1 MVSPA
6 YPEDVST
13 ETAEATISTGPL
25 RGGASDGIR
34 RFLGIPYAAPPFGPR
49 RFQLPSAPDSW
60 TGVRDATQFGP
71 AAPQTPYRGRTGQL
85 LPSLNSDGTDE
96 DILTVNV
103 WTPASAT
110 EPASGPLP
118 VVLWIHGGAFERG
131 GSSLDGYDGTSF
143 ARSGVVFVSAN
154 YRLGSEGF
162 SVLEDAPRN
171 LGLEDVAAA
180 LRWTHA
186 EIAAFGGDPSRIT
199 VMGESAGGALVG
211 ALLSRPDTGPLV
223 SGAIIESGPLDA
235 ADPKR
240 AGRVTRALAKR
251 LGIPATREAFAALSP
266 AELLAA
272 RTAQAAGS
280 SPLRGAP
287 GFLLARDPESL
298 PESPRAALPT
308 ATAPILIGTNT
319 DEYRLWFTPDALARI
334 SPWQATLGHLA
345 LKIPRAAVRAY
356 RTQSPH
362 AGAGDRLGQALTDSM
377 LRAPMTQVADRR
389 TAPTFVYEF
398 AWQSPVDGL
407 GAGHALELGFVF
419 DGLDKPD
426 SIRMAGDAPPQ
437 RLAHEMHD
445 AWVRMIRDG
454 DPGWEPFAP
463 GRRVRVFDVESRTLP
478 LPRADA
484 VDAFSSAS

>member
-1 MVSPA
+1 MA
-6 YPEDVST
+6 T
-13 ETAEATISTGPL
+13 ETVEATISIGTL
-25 RGGASDGIR
+25 RGSAIDGIR

-49 RFQLPSAPDSW
+49 RFQLPGAPDAW
-60 TGVRDATQFGP
+60 TGARDATAFGP
-71 AAPQTPYRGRTGQL
+71 AAPQTPYGGRVGRL
-85 LPSLNSDGTDE
+85 LPSLTSDGTDE

-110 EPASGPLP
+110 EPASESLP

-131 GSSLDGYDGTSF
+131 GSSIPGYDGTSF

-199 VMGESAGGALVG
+199 VMGESAGGALVA
-211 ALLSRPDTGPLV
+211 ALVSRPDTRALIA
-223 SGAIIESGPLDA
+223 GAIIESGPLDA
-235 ADPKR
+235 ADPTR

-251 LGIPATREAFAALSP
+251 LGVPATREAFAALSP
-266 AELLAA
+266 ADLLAA
-272 RTAQAAGS
+272 RSAQAAGS

-287 GFLLARDPESL
+287 GFLLARDPQSL
-298 PESPRAALPT
+298 PQSPRVALITAPT
-308 ATAPILIGTNT
+308 PILIGTNT
-319 DEYRLWFTPDALARI
+319 DEYRLWFTPDALAKI
-334 SPWQATLGHLA
+334 SPWQAALAHLA

-356 RTQSPH
+356 RAAFPD
-362 AGAGDRLGQALTDSM
+362 AGTGDRLGQALTDSM

-389 TAPTFVYEF
+389 RAATFVYEF

-419 DGLDKPD
+419 DGLGNPD
-426 SIRMAGDAPPQ
+426 SIRMAGDAAPQ
-437 RLAHEMHD
+437 GLADQMHGT
-445 AWVRMIRDG
+445 WVRMIRDG
-454 DPGWEPFAP
+454 DPGWEAFAP
-463 GRRVRVFDVESRTLP
+463 GRRVRVFDVDSRTLP
-478 LPRADA
+478 LPRAAA
-484 VDAFSSAS
+484 VDAFRPAS

>member
-1 MVSPA
+1 M
-6 YPEDVST
+6 ST

-211 ALLSRPDTGPLV
+211 
-223 SGAIIESGPLDA
+223 
-235 ADPKR
+235 
-240 AGRVTRALAKR
+240 
-251 LGIPATREAFAALSP
+251 
-266 AELLAA
+266 
-272 RTAQAAGS
+272 
-280 SPLRGAP
+280 
-287 GFLLARDPESL
+287 
-298 PESPRAALPT
+298 
-308 ATAPILIGTNT
+308 
-319 DEYRLWFTPDALARI
+319 
-334 SPWQATLGHLA
+334 
-345 LKIPRAAVRAY
+345 
-356 RTQSPH
+356 
-362 AGAGDRLGQALTDSM
+362 
-377 LRAPMTQVADRR
+377 
-389 TAPTFVYEF
+389 
-398 AWQSPVDGL
+398 
-407 GAGHALELGFVF
+407 
-419 DGLDKPD
+419 
-426 SIRMAGDAPPQ
+426 
-437 RLAHEMHD
+437 
-445 AWVRMIRDG
+445 
-454 DPGWEPFAP
+454 
-463 GRRVRVFDVESRTLP
+463 
-478 LPRADA
+478 
-484 VDAFSSAS
+484 

>member
-1 MVSPA
+1 VG
-6 YPEDVST
+6 T
-13 ETAEATISTGPL
+13 EAIETTISTGTL
-25 RGGASDGIR
+25 RGSVTDGIR
-34 RFLGIPYAAPPFGPR
+34 RFLGIPYAAPPFGSR
-49 RFQLPSAPDSW
+49 RFRLPAAPDAW

-71 AAPQTPYRGRTGQL
+71 SAPQTPYRGRIGEL
-85 LPSLNSDGTDE
+85 LPSLTSDGTNE

-103 WTPASAT
+103 WAPASAT
-110 EPASGPLP
+110 EPASGLLP

-131 GSSLDGYDGTSF
+131 GSSIAGYNGTSF
-143 ARSGVVFVSAN
+143 ARGGVVFVSAN

-186 EIAAFGGDPSRIT
+186 EITAFGGDPSRIT
-199 VMGESAGGALVG
+199 VMGESAGGALVA
-211 ALLSRPDTGPLV
+211 ALLSRPDTAPLIA
-223 SGAIIESGPLDA
+223 GAIIESGPLDA
-235 ADPKR
+235 AEPKR
-240 AGRVTRALAKR
+240 AERVTRALAKR

-272 RTAQAAGS
+272 RTTQAAGS

-298 PESPRAALPT
+298 PESPRQALPT
-308 ATAPILIGTNT
+308 ASAPILIGTNT
-319 DEYRLWFTPDALARI
+319 DEYRLWFTPDALAKI
-334 SPWQATLGHLA
+334 SPWQASLGHLA
-345 LKIPRAAVRAY
+345 LRIPRAAVRAY
-356 RTQSPH
+356 RAAFPD
-362 AGAGDRLGQALTDSM
+362 AGTGDRLGQALTDSM

-419 DGLDKPD
+419 DGVSNPD

-437 RLAHEMHD
+437 RLADEMHG

-463 GRRVRVFDVESRTLP
+463 GRRVRVFDVDSRTLP
-478 LPRADA
+478 LPRAAA
-484 VDAFSSAS
+484 VDAFRPAS

>member
-1 MVSPA
+1 MGIEA
-6 YPEDVST
+6 L
-13 ETAEATISTGPL
+13 EATISSGTL
-25 RGGASDGIR
+25 RGSVTDGIR
-34 RFLGIPYAAPPFGPR
+34 RFLSIPYAAPPFGPR
-49 RFQLPSAPDSW
+49 RFQLPVTPEAW
-60 TGVRDATQFGP
+60 TGVREATQFGP

-85 LPSLNSDGTDE
+85 LPSLTSEGTDQ
-96 DILTVNV
+96 DILTANV
-103 WTPASAT
+103 WAPASAT
-110 EPASGPLP
+110 DSASEPLP

-131 GSSLDGYDGTSF
+131 GSSITGYDGTSF
-143 ARSGVVFVSAN
+143 ARDGVVFVSAN

-162 SVLEDAPRN
+162 SVLDDAPRN

-199 VMGESAGGALVG
+199 VMGESAGGALAA
-211 ALLSRPDTGPLV
+211 ALVSRPDTRPLIA
-223 SGAIIESGPLDA
+223 GAIIESGPLDA

-251 LGIPATREAFAALSP
+251 LGVPATREAFAALSP

-287 GFLLARDPESL
+287 GFLLAQDPASL
-298 PESPRAALPT
+298 PETPRTALAT
-308 ATAPILIGTNT
+308 ATAPLLIGTNT
-319 DEYRLWFTPDALARI
+319 DEYRLWFTPDALAKI
-334 SPWQATLGHLA
+334 TPWQARLGHLA
-345 LKIPRAAVRAY
+345 LRIPRAAVRAY
-356 RTQSPH
+356 RADFPD
-362 AGAGDRLGQALTDSM
+362 AGTGARLGQALTDAM

-389 TAPTFVYEF
+389 ASPTFAYEF
-398 AWQSPVDGL
+398 AWQSPIDGL

-419 DGLDKPD
+419 DGLENPD
-426 SIRMAGDAPPQ
+426 SVRIAGDAAPQ
-437 RLAHEMHD
+437 SLAREMHD

-454 DPGWEPFAP
+454 APGWEPFTP
-463 GRRVRVFDVESRTLP
+463 GRRVRVLDVDSRTVP

-484 VDAFSSAS
+484 VDAFTPAA